1 MVGHLQSKFPAMFQ
15 LYTSLTNCES
25 LPTPFEVKIA
35 SASKDIS
42 EDDINK
48 HLKSL
53 ELSMVSS
60 IQAAFD
66 KQTLVSLYQFGIL
79 LTNTF
84 IVGVMIFT
92 SSPALFLSYMFTHLF
107 HCFMLIVSC

>member
-1 MVGHLQSKFPAMFQ
+1 MYVNFIFQLVSCLPVTCLQEMVGHLQSKFPAMFQ
-15 LYTSLTNCES
+15 LYTPLTNCES

-35 SASKDIS
+35 STSKDIS
-42 EDDINK
+42 KDDINK

-53 ELSMVSS
+53 ELSTVSS

-84 IVGVMIFT
+84 IVGGMGPIR
-92 SSPALFLSYMFTHLF
+92 
-107 HCFMLIVSC
+107 I